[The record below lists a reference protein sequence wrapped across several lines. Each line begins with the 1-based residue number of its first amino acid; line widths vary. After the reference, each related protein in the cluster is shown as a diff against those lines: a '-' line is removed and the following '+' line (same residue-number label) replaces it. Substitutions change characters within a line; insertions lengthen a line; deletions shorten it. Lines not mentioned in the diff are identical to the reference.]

1 MHFQDPFI
9 EINLK
14 DGQLMEIGLIEHIS
28 QWAKPYD
35 TEELCV
41 DVGCLERFCF
51 IICFGAELW
60 FI

>member
-1 MHFQDPFI
+1 
-9 EINLK
+9 
-14 DGQLMEIGLIEHIS
+14 MEISLIEHIS
-28 QWAKPYD
+28 KWAKPYN

-41 DVGCLERFCF
+41 DVRCLERFCF